1 MSVAT
6 PTATPAATDVPSG
19 AAAPASMTTASLP
32 LVTILAVAVILG
44 GYATLAWVSRT
55 PGVTHSND
63 DALYMLLG
71 DQLTHLSYR
80 ETFKI
85 GAPRHGQYPPLW
97 PALLGLTQLLTGGS
111 ETARFVLVTVLMTAA
126 LALFFDICRRMLPHR
141 LAVVVLVGAA
151 CNPFTINF
159 GGKVM
164 SEAAFIFWS
173 MLSLWALQRV
183 QERDAPRRLFLLA
196 AVAAL
201 AAALTRTIGLTLLA
215 GVICSWLLQRRW
227 LSALALGGVT
237 AVLVGGWLSWTL
249 LYHEGVAGRSYVSDA
264 AQVTQDRSVGQG
276 TSSPVVSMA
285 RKVVLRVRLQLTD
298 LVPSGLPFPTV
309 EGTPVDNIFWLT
321 VTLVL
326 GVLGAA
332 AYWRLL
338 PTAVLYLVFYCGL
351 LSVWPWAPRRFF
363 IPLQP
368 IVLLGFVLGVLEFK
382 RVWRP
387 MARYGEFVAAALV
400 AVVLLASLPQVIT
413 NARQRLS
420 CDRSALW
427 TSHGCY
433 NVDQR
438 AFFGAVAF
446 ARDSLPPTARFL
458 VEREAAFAYHTGRT
472 VQHAQ
477 APLRL
482 ADQDFR
488 AYLTK
493 ARIEYIV
500 LSRLTESEVLGVV
513 PKLLSNCEYL
523 VPVRRFAPTG
533 RIYRLLSAPAPAAGN
548 ACADLRKGI
557 GPPPSPA

>member
-1 MSVAT
+1 MSVVT
-6 PTATPAATDVPSG
+6 PTATDVHSG
-19 AAAPASMTTASLP
+19 AATRSSATATSLP
-32 LVTILAVAVILG
+32 LVTMLAVAVILG

-71 DQLTHLSYR
+71 DQLTHFSYR

-111 ETARFVLVTVLMTAA
+111 ETARFLLVTVLMTAA
-126 LALFFDICRRMLPHR
+126 LALFFDLCRRLLPQW
-141 LAVVVLVGAA
+141 LAVVVLLGAA
-151 CNPFTINF
+151 YNPFTINF

-164 SEAAFIFWS
+164 SEAAFLFWI
-173 MLSLWALQRV
+173 MLALWAL
-183 QERDAPRRLFLLA
+183 ERARESEMPRRLFLLA

-215 GVICSWLLQRRW
+215 GVICSWLWQRRW
-227 LSALALGGVT
+227 RPALTLGAVT
-237 AVLVGGWLSWTL
+237 AVFVGGWLAWTL
-249 LYHEGVAGRSYVSDA
+249 IHHEGVAGRSYVADA
-264 AQVTQDRSVGQG
+264 AQVTQDRSVGLG
-276 TSSPVVSMA
+276 TSSPVVAMA
-285 RKVVLRVRLQLTD
+285 RKVALRVRLQLTD

-309 EGTPVDNIFWLT
+309 EGTPVDNLVWLA

-326 GVLGAA
+326 GAFGAA

-338 PTAVLYLVFYCGL
+338 PAAILYLVFYCGL

-363 IPLQP
+363 VPLQP
-368 IVLLGFVLGVLEFK
+368 IVLLGFVLGILELQ
-382 RVWRP
+382 RVWRQ
-387 MARYGEFVAAALV
+387 MARYGQLVAAALV
-400 AVVLLASLPQVIT
+400 AVVLSASIPQVIA
-413 NARQRLS
+413 NAQQRLR
-420 CDRSALW
+420 CDRSAVW
-427 TSHGCY
+427 ASDGCY

-438 AFFGAVAF
+438 AFFAAVAY
-446 ARDSLPPTARFL
+446 ARDSLPSTARFL

-482 ADQDFR
+482 SDQEFR

-493 ARIEYIV
+493 ASIEYIV

-523 VPVRRFAPTG
+523 APVRRFAPSG
-533 RIYRLLSAPAPAAGN
+533 RIYRLMSTPAPAEGN
-548 ACADLRKGI
+548 ACSDLREGI

>member
-1 MSVAT
+1 MSVVT
-6 PTATPAATDVPSG
+6 PTATPAATDAHSG
-19 AAAPASMTTASLP
+19 AATRSSVTAASLP
-32 LVTILAVAVILG
+32 LVTMLAVALILG

-111 ETARFVLVTVLMTAA
+111 ETARFLLVTVLMTAA
-126 LALFFDICRRMLPHR
+126 LALFFDLCRRLLPQW
-141 LAVVVLVGAA
+141 LAVVVLLGAA

-159 GGKVM
+159 GGRVM
-164 SEAAFIFWS
+164 SEAAFLFWS
-173 MLSLWALQRV
+173 MLSLWALQRAR
-183 QERDAPRRLFLLA
+183 ESEMPRRLLLLA

-215 GVICSWLLQRRW
+215 GVICSWLFQRRW
-227 LSALALGGVT
+227 RPAFTLGGVT
-237 AVLVGGWLSWTL
+237 AVFVGGWLAWTL
-249 LYHEGVAGRSYVSDA
+249 IHHEGVAGRSYVADA
-264 AQVTQDRSVGQG
+264 AQVTQDRSVGLG
-276 TSSPVVSMA
+276 TSSPVVAMA
-285 RKVVLRVRLQLTD
+285 RKVALRVRLQLTD
-298 LVPSGLPFPTV
+298 LIPSGLPFPTV
-309 EGTPVDNIFWLT
+309 EGTPVDNLAWLA
-321 VTLVL
+321 VTLLL
-326 GVLGAA
+326 GAFGAA

-338 PTAVLYLVFYCGL
+338 PSAILYVVFYCGL

-363 IPLQP
+363 VPLQP
-368 IVLLGFVLGVLEFK
+368 IVLLGFVLGVLELK

-387 MARYGEFVAAALV
+387 MARYGQFVAAALV
-400 AVVLLASLPQVIT
+400 AVVLSASVPQVIA
-413 NARQRLS
+413 NARQGLQ

-482 ADQDFR
+482 SDQDFR
-488 AYLTK
+488 AYLAK
-493 ARIEYIV
+493 ARIDYIV

-533 RIYRLLSAPAPAAGN
+533 RIYRLHSAPMPAEEN
-548 ACADLRKGI
+548 ACADLQKGI